1 MENQQIYQQAR
12 KRAHAK
18 LGFFTHL
25 TVYVVVNLLLITIN
39 LISSPHDYWFIW
51 PMLGWGVGIC
61 FHGLGTFLFFSG
73 SGFKE
78 RMIQREMEKIVSNR
92 NGKTHDV

>member
-1 MENQQIYQQAR
+1 MDEIQIYDLSRRGAN
-12 KRAHAK
+12 AK

-25 TVYVVVNLLLITIN
+25 TVYIVVNLLLIASN
-39 LISSPHDYWFIW
+39 LFSPAGHYWFVW

-61 FHGLGTFLFFSG
+61 FHLMGTFMFLSG

-78 RMIQREMEKIVSNR
+78 RMVQWAFEKMSAERI
-92 NGKTHDV
+92 GK